1 MTDEPTQADSPDSRS
16 LEHLWRAVH
25 KGKWLILAVAT
36 VVSAAAAFYTL
47 GQTKVYRAVAVLQ
60 IDPTPVSPL
69 GGDVQ
74 AVVTMGADNF
84 FTNQE
89 YYATQY
95 RVLKSRRTATD
106 AVKDLGLHRDAS
118 FVRNEAT
125 SAGTEVPVAVAADAL
140 LSRLSVDPI
149 KESRLV
155 TVSFDDADPER
166 ARRVLSAVINSYL
179 ERNVDDVAQ
188 SNTTASKWLQEQLVK
203 LKKDLE
209 KSELAL
215 HEYKKE
221 KRILSVSLDD
231 QNNMLGEE
239 IKQLNS
245 ALTQVRTRREHVQSR
260 AQELAKVDSDDP
272 VALPAKELLSNG
284 LLTALR
290 ENYIRAKSDLASI
303 RNSGK
308 GDNHPE
314 VKASAA
320 KVATTREALLKEMQN
335 VRGSV
340 KGDLRALTRE
350 AGGLKRLNDAAKQRA
365 LDINILE
372 IKYRR
377 LERTKANNEK
387 LFGVVLERT
396 KESQLASM
404 MRFNNIRVVEEA
416 RATAQPVKPRVPLNI
431 GIGVMVGVF
440 LGLLAAFG
448 RDQLDRSVKTSD
460 DVERELALP
469 FLGSLPLSG
478 GAGTSKRDHSE
489 RPEIQA
495 HEHPTSALAEAARGI
510 RTNLLFMSPDKPY
523 SRLLVTSPS
532 PGEGKTTVAST
543 IAIAMAQAG
552 QRVLLLDCD
561 LRRPRVHRVFGLTN
575 DVGVTSVTIDP
586 ARLDLEL
593 MKTEIDNLSVLPSG
607 PRVPNP
613 AEFLQSDA
621 LTSLLD
627 QLGEQ
632 FDRVVID
639 SPPAS
644 IVSDAT
650 ILGTRVD
657 GVVFVVRSSK
667 TQRDVAKK
675 ALRSMT
681 DVGVPVVG
689 CVLNALDLVRLGYG
703 RYSNYYQY
711 GYYGRHDEEADAPP
725 KA

>member
-1 MTDEPTQADSPDSRS
+1 MKDDSSQPDPSDSRS
-16 LEHLWRAVH
+16 MEHLWRALH
-25 KGKWLILAVAT
+25 KGRWLILAVAT

-47 GQTKVYRAVAVLQ
+47 GQTKIYRAVAVIQ

-95 RVLKSRRTATD
+95 RILKSRRTATD

-118 FVRNEAT
+118 FAKNQAAA
-125 SAGTEVPVAVAADAL
+125 SGTEVPESTAADAL
-140 LSRLSVDPI
+140 LARLSVDPI

-179 ERNVDDVAQ
+179 ERNVDDVAL
-188 SNTTASKWLQEQLVK
+188 SNTTASKWLQEQLSK

-215 HEYKKE
+215 HEFKKE

-231 QNNMLGEE
+231 QNNMLGDE
-239 IKQLNS
+239 IKQLNA
-245 ALTQVRTRREHVQSR
+245 ALTQVRTQREHVQSR
-260 AQELAKVDSDDP
+260 AQELSKVDRSDP
-272 VALPAKELLSNG
+272 VALPAAELLENG
-284 LLTALR
+284 LLTTLR
-290 ENYIRAKSDLASI
+290 GNYISAKSDLASI
-303 RNSGK
+303 QKSGK
-308 GDNHPE
+308 GDNHPD
-314 VKASAA
+314 VRASAA
-320 KVATTREALLKEMQN
+320 RVATTRDALLKEIKN
-335 VRGSV
+335 VQDAVG
-340 KGDLRALTRE
+340 GNLRALTRE
-350 AGGLKRLNDAAKQRA
+350 AGGLKRLNDGAKQRA

-372 IKYRR
+372 IEYRR
-377 LERTKANNEK
+377 LERTKVNNEK

-396 KESQLASM
+396 KETQLASM

-416 RATAQPVKPRVPLNI
+416 RATAGPVKPRVPLNI
-431 GIGVMVGVF
+431 GLGVMAGVL
-440 LGLLAAFG
+440 LGLITAFA

-460 DVERELALP
+460 DVERELGLS

-478 GAGTSKRDHSE
+478 GPGSAKRDISD
-489 RPEIQA
+489 RPEMQA
-495 HEHPTSALAEAARGI
+495 HDQPTSALAEAARGI

-523 SRLLVTSPS
+523 ARLLVTSPS

-552 QRVLLLDCD
+552 QRVLLVDCD
-561 LRRPRVHRVFGLTN
+561 LRRPRLHKVFGRKN
-575 DVGVTSVTIDP
+575 DLGLTSVTIDP
-586 ARLDLEL
+586 SKLDHEAL
-593 MKTEIDNLSVLPSG
+593 KTEVENLYVLPSG

-621 LTSLLD
+621 LTALLNR
-627 QLGEQ
+627 LGDQ

-657 GVVFVVRSSK
+657 GVVYVVRSSK

-675 ALRSMT
+675 GLRSLR
-681 DVGVPVVG
+681 DVGAPVVG
-689 CVLNALDLVRLGYG
+689 GVLNALDLVRLGYG
-703 RYSNYYQY
+703 KYSNYYQY
-711 GYYGRHDEEADAPP
+711 GYYGRHEDETDGPS
-725 KA
+725 

>member
-1 MTDEPTQADSPDSRS
+1 M
-16 LEHLWRAVH
+16 EHLWRALH
-25 KGKWLILAVAT
+25 KGRWLILAVAT

-47 GQTKVYRAVAVLQ
+47 GQTKIYRAVAVIQ

-95 RVLKSRRTATD
+95 RILKSRRTATD

-118 FVRNEAT
+118 FAKNQAAA
-125 SAGTEVPVAVAADAL
+125 SGTEVPESTAADAL
-140 LSRLSVDPI
+140 LARLSVDPI

-179 ERNVDDVAQ
+179 ERNVDDVAL
-188 SNTTASKWLQEQLVK
+188 SNTTASKWLQEQLSK

-215 HEYKKE
+215 HEFKKE

-231 QNNMLGEE
+231 QNNMLGDE
-239 IKQLNS
+239 IKQLNA
-245 ALTQVRTRREHVQSR
+245 ALTQVRTQREHVQSR
-260 AQELAKVDSDDP
+260 AQELSKVDRSDP
-272 VALPAKELLSNG
+272 VALPAAELLENG
-284 LLTALR
+284 LLTTLR
-290 ENYIRAKSDLASI
+290 GNYISAKSDLASI
-303 RNSGK
+303 QKSGK
-308 GDNHPE
+308 GDNHPD
-314 VKASAA
+314 VRASAA
-320 KVATTREALLKEMQN
+320 RVATTRDALLKEIKN
-335 VRGSV
+335 VQDAVG
-340 KGDLRALTRE
+340 GNLRALTRE
-350 AGGLKRLNDAAKQRA
+350 AGGLKRLNDGAKQRA

-372 IKYRR
+372 IEYRR
-377 LERTKANNEK
+377 LERTKVNNEK

-396 KESQLASM
+396 KETQLASM

-416 RATAQPVKPRVPLNI
+416 RATAGPVKPRVPLNI
-431 GIGVMVGVF
+431 GLGVMAGVL
-440 LGLLAAFG
+440 LGLITAFA

-460 DVERELALP
+460 DVERELGLS

-478 GAGTSKRDHSE
+478 GPGSAKRDISD
-489 RPEIQA
+489 RPEMQA
-495 HEHPTSALAEAARGI
+495 HDQPTSALAEAARGI

-523 SRLLVTSPS
+523 ARLLVTSPS

-552 QRVLLLDCD
+552 QRVLLVDCD
-561 LRRPRVHRVFGLTN
+561 LRRPRLHKVFGRKN
-575 DVGVTSVTIDP
+575 DLGLTSVTIDP
-586 ARLDLEL
+586 SKLDHEAL
-593 MKTEIDNLSVLPSG
+593 KTEVENLYVLPSG

-621 LTSLLD
+621 LTALLNR
-627 QLGEQ
+627 LGDQ

-657 GVVFVVRSSK
+657 GVVYVVRSSK

-675 ALRSMT
+675 GLRSLR
-681 DVGVPVVG
+681 DVGAPVVG
-689 CVLNALDLVRLGYG
+689 GVLNALDLVRLGYG
-703 RYSNYYQY
+703 KYSNYYQY
-711 GYYGRHDEEADAPP
+711 GYYGRHEDETDGPS
-725 KA
+725 